1 MPMER
6 ALLVRHAE
14 SVFSARGITNGR
26 IDVRCPLSSRGA
38 AQARALAHDL
48 ADESIDLCV
57 TSELE
62 RTRQT
67 ADIALADR
75 AVPRIVVPELND
87 PLYGRYEG
95 GPLDAYIAWAHAN
108 DSAAEPAGGGEPRQ
122 KLVARY
128 AAGFRR
134 LLERPERTILVVT
147 HSLPAAYVLMARGG
161 RDPAPQVPLVEYA
174 KIHVI
179 SGHELAHAIA
189 RLEAWCAA
197 PTW

>member
-1 MPMER
+1 MER

-26 IDVRCPLSSRGA
+26 IEVRCPLSARGA
-38 AQARALAHDL
+38 AQARALAQDL
-48 ADESIDLCV
+48 ADEDVDLCA
-57 TSELE
+57 TSEFE

-67 ADIALADR
+67 ADLALADR
-75 AVPRIVVPELND
+75 TVPRIEVPELND
-87 PLYGRYEG
+87 PLYGRFES
-95 GPLDAYIAWAHAN
+95 GPLDAYIAWALAN
-108 DSAAEPAGGGEPRQ
+108 DSAAEPPGGGEPRQ

-134 LLERPERTILVVT
+134 LLERPEHTILMIT
-147 HSLPAAYVLMARGG
+147 HSLPAAYVLMARAG
-161 RDPAPQVPLVEYA
+161 RDPAPNVPLVDYA

-179 SGHELAHAIA
+179 SARELAHAVA
-189 RLEAWCAA
+189 RLEGWCAA

>member
-1 MPMER
+1 MKR

-14 SVFSARGITNGR
+14 SVVSARRIANGR
-26 IDVRCPLSSRGA
+26 IEVRGPLSARGA
-38 AQARALAHDL
+38 AQARALALDL
-48 ADESIDLCV
+48 ADEDIDLCA

-67 ADIALADR
+67 ADLALADR
-75 AVPRIVVPELND
+75 TVPRIEVPELND
-87 PLYGRYEG
+87 PLYGQFES
-95 GPLDAYIAWAHAN
+95 GPLDAYIAWALAN
-108 DSAAEPAGGGEPRQ
+108 DSAAEPPGGGEQRQ

-134 LLERPERTILVVT
+134 LLERPEHTILIVT
-147 HSLPAAYVLMARGG
+147 HSLPAAYVLMARAG
-161 RDPAPQVPLVEYA
+161 RDPAPNVPLVDYA

-179 SGHELAHAIA
+179 SARELAHAVS
-189 RLEAWCAA
+189 RLEGWCAA

>member
-1 MPMER
+1 VER

-14 SVFSARGITNGR
+14 SVFSARGIANGR
-26 IDVRCPLSSRGA
+26 ADVPCPLSARGV
-38 AQARALAHDL
+38 AQAQALAQDL
-48 ADESIDLCV
+48 ANVDIDLCV

-75 AVPRIVVPELND
+75 VVPRTVVPELND

-95 GPLDAYIAWAHAN
+95 GPLDAYIAWALAN
-108 DSAAEPAGGGEPRQ
+108 DSAAEPPGGGEQRQ

-134 LLERPERTILVVT
+134 LLGRPEPTILVVT
-147 HSLPAAYVLMARGG
+147 HSLPVAYVLMARAGG
-161 RDPAPQVPLVEYA
+161 DPARHVPLVEYA
-174 KIHVI
+174 KIHVF
-179 SGHELAHAIA
+179 SARELSDAVA
-189 RLEAWCAA
+189 RLEGWCAA